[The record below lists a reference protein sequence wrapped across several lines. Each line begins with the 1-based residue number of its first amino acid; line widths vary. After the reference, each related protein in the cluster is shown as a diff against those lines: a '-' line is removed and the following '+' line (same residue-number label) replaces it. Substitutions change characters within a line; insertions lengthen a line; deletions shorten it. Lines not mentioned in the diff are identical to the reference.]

1 MSMPAA
7 KRAEAFAPTPSS
19 TARQGGTNQP
29 TDMDLTMQSNT
40 TSQVAGATKHP
51 YSGMDAYQLLQAAK
65 TLVASQHLA
74 ALAFTAAQRVQADDQ
89 AALVDWAEA
98 RMESL
103 SDELF
108 LLLEEFGN
116 RTDLDADD
124 QAFLTTAIAISHDV
138 VVGGNWQIDVRR
150 SA

>member
-1 MSMPAA
+1 MRPARHSGTHTNPHKELMMETNITVRSSGA
-7 KRAEAFAPTPSS
+7 NKSPFA
-19 TARQGGTNQP
+19 R
-29 TDMDLTMQSNT
+29 
-40 TSQVAGATKHP
+40 
-51 YSGMDAYQLLQAAK
+51 MDAYQLLQAAK

-108 LLLEEFGN
+108 LLLAEFGS
-116 RTDLDADD
+116 RTDLDADG
-124 QAFLTTAIAISHDV
+124 QAFLNTAIAISHDV
-138 VVGGNWQIDVRR
+138 VVGGQWQIDVRR
-150 SA
+150 VA